1 MPKAPTVIALARDLL
16 LFRARP
22 QDLPFSPALL
32 FHVDRALHRLRR
44 PPPSGEGKNA
54 SVLSAVLAS
63 HALRVLLFA
72 MFFAWRGILPRLI
85 KSLTALWLSDL
96 AFRVLLLPLVLIMAG
111 ASDGVAP
118 AAPSALVELAVLA
131 VPRDGDLAAHGARPH
146 LAPCASRCRSR
157 WAPSPR
163 CSSDSSQESCSSFPS
178 PRIPDR
184 ADAYPHSRR
193 LRHLPWLAWRRLR
206 ASSAM
211 KSRAVIRPSIRR

>member
-32 FHVDRALHRLRR
+32 FTLIALCIGFDVLLLLAR
-44 PPPSGEGKNA
+44 ENA

-131 VPRDGDLAAHGARPH
+131 VLAMGIWQLMVQGHILRHALEVSLALGALAALLIGLIPGIVFLVPLAAHSG
-146 LAPCASRCRSR
+146 
-157 WAPSPR
+157 PS
-163 CSSDSSQESCSSFPS
+163 
-178 PRIPDR
+178 
-184 ADAYPHSRR
+184 
-193 LRHLPWLAWRRLR
+193 
-206 ASSAM
+206 
-211 KSRAVIRPSIRR
+211 